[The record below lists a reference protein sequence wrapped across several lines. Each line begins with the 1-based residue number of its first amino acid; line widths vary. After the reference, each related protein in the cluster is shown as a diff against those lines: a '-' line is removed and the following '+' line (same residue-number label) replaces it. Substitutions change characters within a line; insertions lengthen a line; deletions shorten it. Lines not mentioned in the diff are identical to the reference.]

1 MKRKTLRLICFPI
14 IGFIVAI
21 FLAITIA
28 YGVWKDTITPLLF
41 PPIVDSTAVEEAS
54 AEGEAL
60 AKEIMAEGAVLVKN
74 NGVLPLEND
83 NKNVNVFGWGSSP
96 RGWVI
101 GGSGSGRLVS
111 NERGDYYADTTFVDA
126 LNEYGAS
133 TYTALTDYYSQFCNE
148 RPGLSGN
155 GTLQYSAQ
163 DFYKIVEPDIDS
175 YPSSLKSGAENFS
188 DTAFVVISRCAGEAK
203 DPPRVQY
210 KYNAATD
217 SSRTYLEISTE
228 EEKLLN
234 YVAGAYENVIV
245 IINSTNT
252 MELGFLDTI
261 EGIDAC
267 LIVGGTGV
275 NAASALPELIY
286 GEVSPSGRLA
296 DTYAY
301 EFETNVNYYHTGDVG
316 EGKYTNGDDLLLVGV
331 NQNAGSADRHGNSYI
346 DYIENIYVGYKWY
359 ETADAEGV
367 WNNVSNGY
375 GTGYEGVVQYPF
387 GYGLGYEDKND
398 IEWNVTSVSPAA
410 GSELKADDEIT
421 ITMLVTNNSD
431 RAIKDVV
438 ELYYAPPYD
447 EKDAPIEKASV
458 NLGAFAKT
466 VSIEPGLSQTLTL
479 TVPVSDMKSYDAYN
493 VNNNGHYGY
502 ELEAGDY
509 VISLRTDA
517 HTVKNTTGVVS
528 GGSIT
533 YKISED
539 ILLDA
544 NGNKVDEATN
554 TNKFTG
560 DRAFDGVS
568 IDAEDEV
575 DGGLPFVSRASFP
588 TSAPAKEADRAISD
602 EARALNRYTQ
612 EMATAW
618 DNASTDIFGNP
629 VNTEPHIE
637 KSGNLKI
644 TTNTGNEAT
653 ELGLA
658 LGGNYDDE
666 RWDDLLAQVSMSEMT
681 EFVKYSTA
689 THVTPA
695 INSIGLYEIHNLDGP
710 AQIGGYWATNYLT
723 TGFPNETVMAQTW
736 NVELVK
742 RFGSALGKEAVAK
755 GVRGW
760 FGPGVN
766 MHRSPFAGR
775 NYEYY
780 SEDALLTGKLGAAAV
795 TGAKNAGM
803 YCYLKHLVLYEAE
816 SNREALYTWL
826 SEQSLREI
834 YLKPFE
840 IIIKEAGSVGIMTA
854 YNRLGAVWA
863 GGSEALMTGVL
874 RNEWGYKGAIITD
887 YSDNGE
893 YMNIDQAVRAGG
905 NRFMSTNGNW
915 LYSTS
920 SARLQSRIKEG
931 FKDYLYTYLNAFWQN
946 KNPVDSEVISMGE
959 TRQAYNWLTPLI
971 IDIDLAV
978 LFGCGLWAYMLL
990 RPKNKPK
997 EDSYEIVNNEGGAG
1011 DDKI

>member
-28 YGVWKDTITPLLF
+28 LGMLKDIITPLLS
-41 PPIVDSTAVEEAS
+41 PPIVDKQTVSQAS
-54 AEGEAL
+54 EEGEAL
-60 AKEIMAEGAVLVKN
+60 AEDVMEEGAVLVKN
-74 NGVLPLEND
+74 NGVLPLDQN
-83 NKNVNVFGWGSSP
+83 NKNLNVFGWGSSP

-101 GGSGSGRLVS
+101 GGSGSGRVMSTANDNHYAESTLV
-111 NERGDYYADTTFVDA
+111 TA
-126 LNEYGAS
+126 LNKYGAEVNS
-133 TYTALTDYYSQFCNE
+133 QLTDYYISFLNE
-148 RPGLSGN
+148 RPSISA
-155 GTLQYSAQ
+155 GTLNSGISE
-163 DFYKIVEPDIDS
+163 FYKLVEPDIDS
-175 YPSSLKSGAENFS
+175 YPASLKSQAASYS

-210 KYNAATD
+210 KYNAPTD

-267 LIVGGTGV
+267 LIVGGTGI
-275 NAASALPELIY
+275 NAANALPGLIY
-286 GEVSPSGRLA
+286 GDNSPSGRLA

-301 EFETNVNYYHTGDVG
+301 EFESNVNYYHTGDDG
-316 EGKYTNGDDLLLVGV
+316 EGRYTNGDDLLLVGV
-331 NQNAGSADRHGNSYI
+331 SQNAGSADRHGNSYI

-367 WNNVSNGY
+367 WNNVSNVY

-398 IEWNVTSVSPAA
+398 IEWNVTNVSPAA

-447 EKDAPIEKASV
+447 ENDAPIEKASV

-479 TVPVSDMKSYDAYN
+479 TVLVSDMKSYDAYN

-533 YKISED
+533 YKISEG
-539 ILLDA
+539 ILLDV
-544 NGNKVDEATN
+544 NGKELEEATN

-560 DRAFDGVS
+560 DHALDGVS

-588 TSAPAKEADRAISD
+588 TTAPAKEADRAISD

-612 EMATAW
+612 EMATEW
-618 DNASTDIFGNP
+618 DEAQTDILGNP
-629 VNTEPHIE
+629 VNREAHIE
-637 KSGNLKI
+637 KSGSLSI
-644 TTNTGNEAT
+644 TSGGNNAT

-658 LGGNYDDE
+658 LGGDYDNE
-666 RWDDLLAQVSMSEMT
+666 QWDDLLSQVSMTDMKNLVGKASL
-681 EFVKYSTA
+681 A
-689 THVTPA
+689 TNAV
-695 INSIGLYEIHNLDGP
+695 NSIGLPDVRNLDGP
-710 AQIGGYWATNYLT
+710 SQIGGFSTNNYRT
-723 TGFPNETVMAQTW
+723 TGFPNATVIAQTW
-736 NVELVK
+736 NTALVMQ
-742 RFGSALGKEAVAK
+742 FGSAIGKEGVAK

-760 FGPGVN
+760 LGPGIN
-766 MHRSPFAGR
+766 LHRSPFAGR

-780 SEDALLTGKLGAAAV
+780 SEDSFLTGKMAAAAV
-795 TGAKNAGM
+795 NGAKNAGM

-816 SNREALYTWL
+816 TNREALYTWL
-826 SEQSLREI
+826 SEQALREI

-840 IIIKEAGSVGIMTA
+840 IVVKEAGCVGIMTS
-854 YNRLGAVWA
+854 YNRIGAVWT
-863 GGSEALMTGVL
+863 GGSEALITGVL
-874 RNEWGYKGAIITD
+874 RSEWGYNGAIITD
-887 YSDNGE
+887 WADNRNF
-893 YMNIDQAVRAGG
+893 MNIDQAVRAGG
-905 NRFMSTNGNW
+905 NRFMSASDQW
-915 LYSTS
+915 LYSTD
-920 SARLQSRIKEG
+920 SARMQAQIKEA
-931 FKDYLYTYLNAFWQN
+931 FKGYVYTYLNAFWQN
-946 KNPVDSEVISMGE
+946 QNPVGTDEIISMGQ
-959 TRQAYNWLTPLI
+959 TTPSFVWWIPLI

-978 LFGCGLWAYMLL
+978 LFGCGLWTYFLL